1 MLNKPEWIATLSNIT
16 IWAFIL
22 KKSVSLT
29 FRLPKFKFA
38 FQGKYYFAAN
48 ILQYIDDF
56 YVLDN
61 LRTTA
66 LGQ

>member
-1 MLNKPEWIATLSNIT
+1 MNSYPQQHHYLSLYI
-16 IWAFIL
+16 

-29 FRLPKFKFA
+29 FRLPNFKFA
-38 FQGKYYFAAN
+38 FQGKFYFAAN

-61 LRTTA
+61 LRTIA